1 MSGLSGS
8 VEPAGVDIVTEV
20 KKTLSN
26 KIFAHL
32 RPSSYFFTTN
42 GEKKLNEDKA

>member
-1 MSGLSGS
+1 MSCLSGS
-8 VEPAGVDIVTEV
+8 VEPAGVDIVTDV

-32 RPSSYFFTTN
+32 RPSSFFFTTN